1 MDGTML
7 LESLWNGLDGF
18 RPMAYNCIANKNHDG
33 TWWNHIM
40 TITWHDI
47 PWHITIPDHCK
58 HQHSSFGFA
67 SDFGFVGSV
76 GSRLVHHQALRRWL
90 EVAAPKGGHPGW
102 KKQLKIF
109 KKKWEAKSK
118 RNGYPF
124 SRFSSAASLD
134 CTPALVKTVRHGK
147 VLIHSW
153 PEKRQT
159 EARGCLITEIYQ
171 YSSCLGLRFG
181 GVIYILRVLSSE
193 VLHMGP
199 GKKPCRSL

>member
-1 MDGTML
+1 MEPYYDHNMAWHTVTYHHSRPLQTPTFFLWICKWFWLRWFRGFPFGSPPGPAPVAWSGGTKG
-7 LESLWNGLDGF
+7 W
-18 RPMAYNCIANKNHDG
+18 P
-33 TWWNHIM
+33 
-40 TITWHDI
+40 
-47 PWHITIPDHCK
+47 
-58 HQHSSFGFA
+58 
-67 SDFGFVGSV
+67 
-76 GSRLVHHQALRRWL
+76 SRLEKNNSRYS
-90 EVAAPKGGHPGW
+90 
-102 KKQLKIF
+102 

-199 GKKPCRSL
+199 EKKPCRSL